1 MRETG
6 SNGVAKKTR
15 HSVDLA
21 RHSVD
26 LARARCDEKKHFF
39 QQAIRVWN
47 NKCDQE
53 PTLTDEDKIK
63 IPEHGTL
70 LTYENLATKALDKLD
85 EPLSLVVRSL

>member
-6 SNGVAKKTR
+6 SNGVTKKTR

-70 LTYENLATKALDKLD
+70 LTYENLAATKALDKLD
-85 EPLSLVVRSL
+85 EPLSLVRT

>member
-6 SNGVAKKTR
+6 SNGVAKKT
-15 HSVDLA
+15 